1 MGIMGDI
8 LDVTANG
15 GRDGIIVSAI
25 SRKANLSHY
34 AVLDK
39 CEKLV
44 EAGLVESVKNNRN
57 RVFQI
62 TEKGLGFFQEFKRFQ
77 TLVESMNLR
86 YWSPLSLLIEP
97 IQSKKSLG
105 EEGILFVRNDS
116 IFDTMV
122 KVPLLVAS
130 MIIVAALLPIQ
141 SSFSTPRDLDLIIY
155 PDGSTHISTEIDVDP
170 FLTDYEVNLFG
181 STIDNLVVIGDSG
194 FLLDVDVIDD
204 TALIQTFGSSV
215 ITIEYDIH
223 DLVSKQGR
231 LWTFSL
237 DSPSDFTL
245 LLPKNSAI
253 VGMTNLPLNMEIINE
268 QNQLTL
274 SSGSTEIDYFF
285 SINTI
290 SSTTEEIVNEEDN
303 SSNIIIV
310 GIIGGIIVIA
320 LVSVIIIT
328 KNKQKNVKAIDEVI
342 TIPKNNILDLETIFK
357 LKPDLREDDKELIKF
372 IFDNNGEALESELR
386 KNFLQPRTTMW
397 RAVKRLEREGVI
409 EIEKKD
415 LQNLVKLRKSMEEDN
430 WKN

>member
-1 MGIMGDI
+1 M
-8 LDVTANG
+8 
-15 GRDGIIVSAI
+15 
-25 SRKANLSHY
+25 
-34 AVLDK
+34 
-39 CEKLV
+39 
-44 EAGLVESVKNNRN
+44 
-57 RVFQI
+57 
-62 TEKGLGFFQEFKRFQ
+62 
-77 TLVESMNLR
+77 
-86 YWSPLSLLIEP
+86 SLLIEP

-285 SINTI
+285 STNSI
-290 SSTTEEIVNEEDN
+290 STPIEETKNENDN
-303 SSNIIIV
+303 SLYIIV
-310 GIIGGIIVIA
+310 GGIITII
-320 LVSVIIIT
+320 LVFVVIIIRH
-328 KNKQKNVKAIDEVI
+328 KQKDVKTIDEVVKI
-342 TIPKNNILDLETIFK
+342 QKNNIVDLEIIFK
-357 LKPDLREDDKELIKF
+357 LKPDLREDDKELVKF
-372 IFDNNGEALESELR
+372 IFNNNGEALESELR

-409 EIEKKD
+409 EIQKKD
-415 LQNLVKLRKSMEEDN
+415 LQNLVKLRKNMEEET
-430 WKN
+430 